1 MQVKSTREIIH
12 YLLLHRKLVLQSN
25 YQVAGGYMITP
36 SVQKTGK
43 LYLVGAG
50 PGDADLL
57 TMQAYRLITTATTVV
72 YDRLVSDEIMA
83 LLPVTATKIYVGKAP
98 GKHHMPQE
106 QINELIVDLALKG
119 TDVVR
124 LKGGD
129 PYIFGRGGE
138 EALILTDHNIPIE
151 VVPGI
156 TTAQAVSTRL
166 GIPLTHRGL
175 ATSVRYITGCC
186 AGELKGDMDWKG
198 LADRDTTL
206 VAYMGL
212 SHAGEIADNLIEQG
226 MPASTPAALIENA
239 TRSNEKFV
247 TTTLGKLVQT
257 IQGEGF
263 KPPTII
269 MIGRVVGLADQLNF
283 RRHLS
288 LEQELAANG

>member
-1 MQVKSTREIIH
+1 MIMSSVKKI
-12 YLLLHRKLVLQSN
+12 
-25 YQVAGGYMITP
+25 
-36 SVQKTGK
+36 GK

-50 PGDADLL
+50 PGDIDLL

-83 LLPVTATKIYVGKAP
+83 LLPVSATKIYVGKEP

-106 QINELIVDLALKG
+106 QINELIVDLALEGK
-119 TDVVR
+119 DVVR

-156 TTAQAVSTRL
+156 TTAQAVSTRF
-166 GIPLTHRGL
+166 GIPLTHRGI

-186 AGELKGDMDWKG
+186 AEELKGNMDWKG
-198 LADRDTTL
+198 LADSDTTL

-212 SHAGEIADNLIEQG
+212 SHADEIADNLIEQG
-226 MPASTPAALIENA
+226 MPALTPAALIENA
-239 TRSNEKFV
+239 TRSDEKFT
-247 TTTLGKLVQT
+247 TTTLGNLAKV
-257 IQGEGF
+257 IQIESF

-269 MIGRVVGLADQLNF
+269 IIGRVVGLADQLNF
-283 RRHLS
+283 HHHFI
-288 LEQELAANG
+288 LEKELAAHG